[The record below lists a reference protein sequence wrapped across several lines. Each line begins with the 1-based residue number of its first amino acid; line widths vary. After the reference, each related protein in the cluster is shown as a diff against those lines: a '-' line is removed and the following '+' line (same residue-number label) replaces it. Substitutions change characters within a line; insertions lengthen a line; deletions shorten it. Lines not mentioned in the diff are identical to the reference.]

1 MKRRRGNR
9 HSLRRRGFALL
20 DVIVGGVMLG
30 IGLSV
35 VLSVTSRSLAT
46 QSDGEKRLVASW
58 LADGLL
64 AMVLVEGP
72 VEYPKHYHPS
82 GEFAPPFDGFEFEI
96 DIEDIGPSE
105 PFRVT
110 ATVRWPGGRSY
121 REVTAETLIAL
132 RLGDSFQPRAPAE
145 PVDRFARYYDDED
158 QR

>member
-9 HSLRRRGFALL
+9 HGLRRRGFALL

-72 VEYPKHYHPS
+72 VEYPKHYHPR

-110 ATVRWPGGRSY
+110 ATVRWPGWRSY
-121 REVTAETLIAL
+121 REVTAQTLIAQ

-145 PVDRFARYYDDED
+145 PVDRFARYYEDEA

>member
-9 HSLRRRGFALL
+9 HGLRRRGFALL

-58 LADGLL
+58 LVDGLL

-110 ATVRWPGGRSY
+110 ATVRWPGGRTY
-121 REVTAETLIAL
+121 REVTAETFIAM

>member
-58 LADGLL
+58 LVDGLL

-110 ATVRWPGGRSY
+110 ATVRWPGGRTY
-121 REVTAETLIAL
+121 REVTAQTFIAM

>member
-1 MKRRRGNR
+1 MEGTKGRRHAPAPRRGI
-9 HSLRRRGFALL
+9 ALL

-72 VEYPKHYHPS
+72 VEYPRRYHPR

-96 DIEDIGPSE
+96 DIEAISVGE
-105 PFRVT
+105 PYRVT
-110 ATVRWPGGRSY
+110 ATVRWPGGRDY
-121 REVTAETLIAL
+121 REVSVETLIAR
-132 RLGDSFQPRAPAE
+132 RLGDSFQPRAPAD
-145 PVDRFARYYDDED
+145 PVDRFARYYEDED
-158 QR
+158 Q